1 MAQDKQ
7 ILCKGHNSPILK
19 CIGLKNYSE
28 ESNKSSFYMSRSEYA
43 WFPVEAKDKQGKQK
57 GLIPYCKDCVQKMF
71 ESYYAD
77 SNNFQLAVYYTCQKL
92 DIPFIL
98 ELFEGIF
105 IEYKSKSAKEFNDL
119 NKKYMGEYIKRLNQG
134 SQKYGDKLDFS
145 YSDSDLSNIDVK
157 MAERERAKQ
166 DLDSLRLDW
175 GNQEDEDY
183 ALLEY
188 DFSSLTDS
196 ITLTKA
202 QEMLYRDLCLARLA
216 KRKAEQVKDSA
227 TKEKN
232 EDVQKIQ
239 KQILDLMKTLRI
251 DNFDEKKELSVIDR
265 MLETRIAV
273 QEKEKPAFH
282 FDDVRKNADYMGKG
296 RDFYNHIYRP
306 FKNVILNSKEYKVAP
321 IDESKDDEYYYNLMD
336 EVTDISKE
344 E

>member
-105 IEYKSKSAKEFNDL
+105 VEYKSKSAKEFNDL

-157 MAERERAKQ
+157 MAEREKSKQ
-166 DLDSLRLDW
+166 ELDRFKLDW
-175 GNQEDEDY
+175 GNQDEAEDY
-183 ALLEY
+183 KFLEDTFAKY
-188 DFSSLTDS
+188 
-196 ITLTKA
+196 TKGVEFVNSQ
-202 QEMLYRDLCLARLA
+202 QEDLYRDLCRDRLLL
-216 KRKAEQVKDSA
+216 RKINDRRYDGDEAVD
-227 TKEKN
+227 
-232 EDVQKIQ
+232 KIQ
-239 KQILDLMKTLRI
+239 SRIVKTMSTLKVDQFDSTRPKTPSEESFFAKIAQI
-251 DNFDEKKELSVIDR
+251 
-265 MLETRIAV
+265 ETT
-273 QEKEKPAFH
+273 KPADLYKEPKKYKDFNKLQMYEKDMVLRPLLNTLVGTRD
-282 FDDVRKNADYMGKG
+282 FNIDIDDVEK
-296 RDFYNHIYRP
+296 YN
-306 FKNVILNSKEYKVAP
+306 
-321 IDESKDDEYYYNLMD
+321 MD
-336 EVTDISKE
+336 EE
-344 E
+344 